1 MSDAAL
7 EMAELHRIG
16 ACEAAARRH
25 GVCFHNGTLGPL
37 GAAQHGW
44 VITGDQRLCGDC
56 GEMFPTT
63 QAWMDA
69 RDVAIDD
76 WT

>member
-1 MSDAAL
+1 MSDADL

-25 GVCFHNGTLGPL
+25 GVCFHNGTMGPM

-44 VITGDQRLCGDC
+44 VISADQRLCPDC
-56 GEMFPTT
+56 GQIFPTT
-63 QAWMDA
+63 GAWLDA
-69 RDVAIDD
+69 REEVMQE